1 MISDSDT
8 LLKLQLC
15 GDYEDGF
22 TPFSVGIVLGETRFG
37 ILLHETQTNM
47 ASWYDDPFKP
57 VEGLINIL
65 YDSGRHFAFEI
76 VIENGDVESAAEFLA
91 THNGRVVRSSEPRR
105 DVLIVSSVPSDPD
118 QGNIELTS
126 DSGHTFT
133 IMMECNEGF
142 RSPPDGFGSELTT
155 SKGIEALETLFN

>member
-1 MISDSDT
+1 MTSDSEIH
-8 LLKLQLC
+8 LKLQLC

-22 TPFSVGIVLGETRFG
+22 TPYSVGIVLGETRFG
-37 ILLHETQTNM
+37 ILLHENQTNM

-76 VIENGDVESAAEFLA
+76 VIENGDEESAAEFLA
-91 THNGRVVRSSEPRR
+91 THNGRVVRSSLPRR
-105 DVLIVSSVPSDPD
+105 DVLIVSSDPSDPD

-133 IMMECNEGF
+133 ISVEYFG
-142 RSPPDGFGSELTT
+142 PDLTT
-155 SKGIEALETLFN
+155 SKGIEELDALLNQSH

>member
-1 MISDSDT
+1 MTSDSEIH
-8 LLKLQLC
+8 LKLQLC

-22 TPFSVGIVLGETRFG
+22 TPYSVGIVLGETRFG
-37 ILLHETQTNM
+37 ILLHENQTNM

-76 VIENGDVESAAEFLA
+76 VIENGDEESAAEFLA
-91 THNGRVVRSSEPRR
+91 THNGRVVRSSVPRR
-105 DVLIVSSVPSDPD
+105 DVLIVSSDPSDPD

-133 IMMECNEGF
+133 ISVEYFG
-142 RSPPDGFGSELTT
+142 PDLTT
-155 SKGIEALETLFN
+155 SKGIEELDALLNQSH